1 MKKIIYV
8 FLMIAI
14 FLLLLN
20 ACSQAQLPVT
30 DVSVSE
36 TGDITASVTPRKDMN
51 FVTVLVVAKD
61 SEGNVNFEGELPLP
75 KTFPKDTKTVFSF
88 SIFDSNLWG
97 DASFSYDPFG
107 DMYKSFL
114 EDSVTCGLM
123 FEGKEIAS
131 FEVDTA
137 QIDLEKVFPTT
148 DPFKKEYDENGV
160 LISIGGIPI
169 APDAGNKNY
178 QGVGDPSVYQPIES
192 FGVTLP

>member
-1 MKKIIYV
+1 
-8 FLMIAI
+8 MIAI

-36 TGDITASVTPRKDMN
+36 TGDISGSITPNEDMSE
-51 FVTVLVVAKD
+51 VMACVVAKD
-61 SEGNVNFEGELPLP
+61 GTDKVNFEGTMQLSETFSKNV
-75 KTFPKDTKTVFSF
+75 KTTFSF
-88 SIFDSNLWG
+88 NIFDTNLWLN
-97 DASFSYDPFG
+97 AMFSYNPFG
-107 DMYKSFL
+107 NIYKSFL
-114 EDSVTCGLM
+114 EDNVTCKLM

-131 FEVDTA
+131 FKFDTA

-169 APDAGNKNY
+169 APDAGNENY
-178 QGVGDPSVYQPIES
+178 QGVGDTSIYQPIES